1 MRLHG
6 IEHDPPSARVAQ
18 CRMNSDSAFR
28 LLRGFPRLDSDAIIA
43 VLTRGI
49 QGGVMAAGAAAVI
62 WRMTPVDQG
71 FYFAFI
77 SFGIMLQLCDFGLSY
92 ATLQSAS
99 HMAATGRASQIA
111 PLGATALRINVLGT
125 LAAWAIVAI
134 LGWSVFSATGS
145 DVAREVDSAWR
156 WPWIVFISGVAF
168 NHFTAPSIFLVEG
181 GVSVAAAWRFRMI
194 QEVISGAALI
204 IVLAL
209 GLGLWALAAYYWT
222 RFAMTAWWMRS
233 ANMPRYIDAED
244 RLRDRF
250 SLAKWHRDV
259 WPFQWRVGVS
269 AIAGYL
275 VFQAFSPI
283 FFALQGPTAAGR
295 FALSLSVMNA
305 LVMVT
310 TAWPISQ
317 AAHFGGMLGRRET
330 DALSARLT
338 QLLFASTAFA
348 VISAI
353 AAFAALF
360 ALDRFEPKV
369 AARFADLGTSGFLIA
384 SAIVHHVVACLAVV
398 LRSERRDPLLWLSVA
413 GGAVTVACM
422 TIVAATSTA
431 RGIAL
436 AYLVCTALGLPIAYA
451 IFRKFAQRHGLD
463 AASARRLGA

>member
-1 MRLHG
+1 M
-6 IEHDPPSARVAQ
+6 DVPQAVDD
-18 CRMNSDSAFR
+18 NSLMHPYHELAGLTSRFR
-28 LLRGFPRLDSDAIIA
+28 SLDRDAIVA

-49 QGGVMAAGAAAVI
+49 QGGVMALGAAAVI

-99 HMAATGRASQIA
+99 HLAATGRASQIA
-111 PLGATALRINVLGT
+111 PLGATALRINVVGT
-125 LAAWAIVAI
+125 LAAWAIVGV
-134 LGWSVFSATGS
+134 LGWSVFSASGHE
-145 DVAREVDSAWR
+145 AGGAWR

-181 GVSVAAAWRFRMI
+181 GVSVTVAWRFRMLSEI
-194 QEVISGAALI
+194 VSGAMLI
-204 IVLAL
+204 LALAL

-222 RFAMTAWWMRS
+222 RFAMTASWMRS
-233 ANMPRYIDAED
+233 ANMPRFMNESQ
-244 RLRDRF
+244 RRRDRF
-250 SLAKWHRDV
+250 SLAAWRRDV

-283 FFALQGPTAAGR
+283 FFALQGPSAAGR

-317 AAHFGGMLGRRET
+317 AAHFGGMLGRKET
-330 DALSARLT
+330 GALSIRLA
-338 QLLFASTAFA
+338 QLLIGSTVFA
-348 VISAI
+348 VVAAV

-360 ALDRFEPKV
+360 ALDRFDPKV
-369 AARFADLGTSGFLIA
+369 AARFADLGTTGFLVA
-384 SAIVHHVVACLAVV
+384 AAIVHHLVACLTVV

-413 GGAVTVACM
+413 GGAVTVATM
-422 TIVAATSTA
+422 TAVAATSTA

-436 AYLVCTALGLPIAYA
+436 AYLVCTTLGLPIAYA
-451 IFRKFAQRHGLD
+451 IFRKFAQRHGID
-463 AASARRLGA
+463 SASARRIAA

>member
-1 MRLHG
+1 MQPDHELSGLTSR
-6 IEHDPPSARVAQ
+6 
-18 CRMNSDSAFR
+18 FR
-28 LLRGFPRLDSDAIIA
+28 SLDRDAIIA

-49 QGGVMAAGAAAVI
+49 QGGVMALGAAAVI

-99 HMAATGRASQIA
+99 HLAATGRASEIA
-111 PLGATALRINVLGT
+111 PLGATALRINVVGT
-125 LAAWAIVAI
+125 LVAWAIVGM

-145 DVAREVDSAWR
+145 DVAREAGSAWR

-181 GVSVAAAWRFRMI
+181 GVSVAAAWHFRMLS
-194 QEVISGAALI
+194 EVVSGVVLI
-204 IVLAL
+204 LVLAL

-233 ANMPRYIDAED
+233 ANMPRYVDAAH
-244 RLRDRF
+244 RRHDRF
-250 SLAKWHRDV
+250 SLAEWRRDV
-259 WPFQWRVGVS
+259 WPFQWRVGIS

-317 AAHFGGMLGRRET
+317 AAHFGGMLGRKET
-330 DALSARLT
+330 HAFSTRLA
-338 QLLFASTAFA
+338 QLLLGSTVFA
-348 VISAI
+348 VISAV
-353 AAFAALF
+353 AAFAALV

-369 AARFADLGTSGFLIA
+369 AARFADLGTTGFLVA
-384 SAIVHHVVACLAVV
+384 AAIVHHVVACLAVV

-422 TIVAATSTA
+422 TIVAATSTT

-451 IFRKFAQRHGLD
+451 IFRKFAQRHGIA
-463 AASARRLGA
+463 AASVRRITT